1 MWCWLTPKWKNLNC
15 FDILCRDRISFL
27 VGLHFRD
34 DVVWPPARSVCSWSV
49 WRRGCV
55 PRCCRPW
62 RRTLRWA
69 DCWLVAVCVP
79 YSDSQ
84 EPVCTTRLS
93 IRFTPVSHSVHCQ
106 FVWMQ
111 FRLDSS
117 HFWLFISHQNCCL
130 NEFLNC
136 KVKSLEEASMGEIC
150 SFFLVPVSTWHFAL

>member
-1 MWCWLTPKWKNLNC
+1 MWCWLTPKWKNPNWISESLHEEEKKKKNPNC

-27 VGLHFRD
+27 VGLHFRN
-34 DVVWPPARSVCSWSV
+34 DVVWPPARSARSWSV
-49 WRRGCV
+49 WRRECV

-69 DCWLVAVCVP
+69 DCWRVAVCVP

-93 IRFTPVSHSVHCQ
+93 IRFTPVSHSVRCH

-117 HFWLFISHQNCCL
+117 HFYLYRT
-130 NEFLNC
+130 
-136 KVKSLEEASMGEIC
+136 KTVASRR
-150 SFFLVPVSTWHFAL
+150 FKL